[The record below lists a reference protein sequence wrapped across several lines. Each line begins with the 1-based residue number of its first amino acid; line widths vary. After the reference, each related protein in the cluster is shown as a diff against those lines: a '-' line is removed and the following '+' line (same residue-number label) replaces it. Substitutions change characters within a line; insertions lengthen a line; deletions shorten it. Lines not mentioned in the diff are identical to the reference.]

1 MLGSIAKYVKDVSV
15 VRRLLFASASLPQD
29 LPNMWGI
36 AVEFATRGKESRNA
50 VTPQQAKLLVENLR
64 ELDSL
69 AFASDRQLLQELVE
83 FQVNKLRPMGVVLI
97 SSNNSCLLC
106 KSRLQLRKDRPAP
119 VVIYD
124 DDMGTVPGTHFHKY
138 CTSLSCGFVQHY
150 GYYTNGPDTS
160 ATTFNTNWSSLPYFV
175 SSRETVFSMKLLHQV
190 NANIVIGQLS
200 FKQCADVYN
209 FTHEY
214 TTDL

>member
-15 VRRLLFASASLPQD
+15 VRRLLFATASLPQD

-138 CTSLSCGFVQHY
+138 CTSLSC
-150 GYYTNGPDTS
+150 
-160 ATTFNTNWSSLPYFV
+160 AALW
-175 SSRETVFSMKLLHQV
+175 LLHQWPRHICY
-190 NANIVIGQLS
+190 NIQRQLVQS
-200 FKQCADVYN
+200 SLLCFIP
-209 FTHEY
+209 
-214 TTDL
+214 